1 VHSALPKT
9 AHRGPVPRGTGGLGA
24 AGVPAHSLLEGRQ
37 PRDEYRRLPRL
48 GRRPEGRRERG
59 QGRHGGV
66 RRDQGPGARGPPRPA
81 LEKRTGQ
88 REFGRYVMR
97 ELVLSFSR
105 IITVT
110 VNNKCHPLA
119 IHKEPVTFFLSISKL
134 QRYGAATILVNNIQV
149 SSQSRI
155 TRHPPPSLSP
165 PSLNFPLSGKF
176 DPAAGLAQSG
186 IAGTGPPEPP
196 EESSNAQ
203 NASGQPTP
211 TSATSPQ
218 SAATTPPD
226 GKKDE
231 PGEKAKVG
239 PAAPEDS
246 ESAESGGAVPP
257 VPSKEVETTDAESTE
272 AQQQEPEKMEVEAKE
287 SEEADSKTKLDGDES
302 EAKEKKDKVRVNYP
316 LIVTLSR
323 CNVRNNSKYALTY
336 G

>member
-155 TRHPPPSLSP
+155 TRHPPSLSLPP
-165 PSLNFPLSGKF
+165 PSISLFQVNSIRLRDSPSRASRVRAHRSHRRSRATRKTPRASRRPRRRRRPSPRPRRRPTARRTSPERRPRSARPRPRTANRPRAEARFPRY
-176 DPAAGLAQSG
+176 PARRSRPRTPRA
-186 IAGTGPPEPP
+186 PRP
-196 EESSNAQ
+196 SSRSPRRWRWRPRRARR
-203 NASGQPTP
+203 PTP
-211 TSATSPQ
+211 RRSSTATR
-218 SAATTPPD
+218 ARRRRKRT
-226 GKKDE
+226 
-231 PGEKAKVG
+231 
-239 PAAPEDS
+239 
-246 ESAESGGAVPP
+246 
-257 VPSKEVETTDAESTE
+257 
-272 AQQQEPEKMEVEAKE
+272 
-287 SEEADSKTKLDGDES
+287 
-302 EAKEKKDKVRVNYP
+302 R
-316 LIVTLSR
+316 
-323 CNVRNNSKYALTY
+323 YA
-336 G
+336 